1 MNIDFH
7 LASNEQ
13 IETELGRRI
22 KRERVAQ
29 GLNQT
34 ELAERAGVVRRTVSS
49 VERGEGASLTTFIAL
64 LRGLDAIRE
73 LERILPDPGPSPIA
87 LTEGTPRVK
96 ERKYPYK
103 PRQKKNGDDPDVA
116 KTPWKWGDEK

>member
-1 MNIDFH
+1 MNIDFR

-13 IETELGRRI
+13 IETELGRRV
-22 KRERVAQ
+22 KREHVAQ
-29 GLNQT
+29 RLNQT
-34 ELAERAGVVRRTVSS
+34 ELAELAGVVRRTVSS
-49 VERGEGASLTTFIAL
+49 FERDKGASPTSFIAL
-64 LRGLDAIRE
+64 LQGLDAVRK
-73 LERILPDPGPSPIA
+73 LERIFPDLGPSPIA

-96 ERKYPYK
+96 ERKYPYR